1 MRAQRRNGRGRGGKD
16 GHEPRMRIQTR
27 EMRALE
33 LSVQGSTQRQI
44 SEELGVS
51 QPAVSKMLS
60 RLEERFAR
68 EVVATLDRH
77 RAKQTMRLEH
87 HYSESMRAWTESKQD
102 STVRRQ
108 RKGQDAT
115 GRAGPSVAE
124 LIVENQHGDPRY
136 LEQARKALND
146 IRKVWGIDA
155 PQLLNVTAAK
165 SSSSYEQMTEDAL
178 REAIEKQRKLILVG
192 GQTTEKRSHGDT

>member
-1 MRAQRRNGRGRGGKD
+1 MSSRQRNRRGRGGKD
-16 GHEPRMRIQTR
+16 GHEPRMRIRTR
-27 EMRALE
+27 EVRAVE

-44 SEELGVS
+44 AEELGVS
-51 QPAVSKMLS
+51 QAAVSKMLS

-68 EVVATLDRH
+68 DVVATLDRH

-87 HYSESMRAWTESKQD
+87 QYSESMRAWTESKQD

-108 RKGQDAT
+108 RKAQDAT
-115 GRAGPSVAE
+115 GRAGPAVAE

-146 IRKVWGIDA
+146 IRKVWGVDA
-155 PQLLNVTAAK
+155 PQVLKVTAAK
-165 SSSSYEQMTEDAL
+165 SSSPYEDMNEDAL
-178 REAIEKQRKLILVG
+178 REAIEKQRKLILAG
-192 GQTTEKRSHGDT
+192 GPTPEEPSHGDA